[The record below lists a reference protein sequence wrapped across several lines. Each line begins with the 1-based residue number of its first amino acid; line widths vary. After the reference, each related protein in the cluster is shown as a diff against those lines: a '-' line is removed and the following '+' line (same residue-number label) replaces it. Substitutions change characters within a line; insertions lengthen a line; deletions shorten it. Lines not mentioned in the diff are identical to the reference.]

1 MWSMIAVS
9 PNVETDAK
17 ALKGRSGIARIA
29 NAFCYSLAGLKAAYC
44 GEAAFRQLLLLNL
57 VLIPVACTMEVTR
70 SERVLLI
77 VAPLISLIVELVNSA
92 IEATVDRVG
101 LERHTLSKRAKDIGS
116 ASVLISLLNVL
127 AVWSCILAGKLS

>member
-92 IEATVDRVG
+92 IEATVDRVS
-101 LERHTLSKRAKDIGS
+101 LDIHPLSKQAKDMGS
-116 ASVLISLLNVL
+116 AAQMAALLLIAITWGIILL
-127 AVWSCILAGKLS
+127 

>member
-92 IEATVDRVG
+92 IEATVDRVS
-101 LERHTLSKRAKDIGS
+101 LDIHPLSKQAKDMGS
-116 ASVLISLLNVL
+116 AAQMAALLLIAVTWGIILL
-127 AVWSCILAGKLS
+127 